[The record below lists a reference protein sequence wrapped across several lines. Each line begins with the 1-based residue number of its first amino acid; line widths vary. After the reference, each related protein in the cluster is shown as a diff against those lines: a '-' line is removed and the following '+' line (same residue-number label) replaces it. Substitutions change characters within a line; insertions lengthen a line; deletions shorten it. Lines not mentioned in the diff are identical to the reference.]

1 MPTSE
6 IDAIWTLSN
15 MLYAVAA
22 AMLVFTTLFFVSG
35 FALGKKVEQANIR
48 YNIGAITAAVTVLF
62 GAAAAFI
69 EHLPMDSMGQPSLAA
84 IFWVL
89 IALIALAILFVA
101 LFKLEL

>member
-22 AMLVFTTLFFVSG
+22 AMLMLTALFFVAG

-48 YNIGAITAAVTVLF
+48 YNISAITAAVTVLF

-69 EHLPMDSMGQPSLAA
+69 EHLPVDVMGPPTLAA
-84 IFWVL
+84 IFWAV
-89 IALIALAILFVA
+89 IALITLVMLFMA
-101 LFKLEL
+101 LFKFEL